1 MKKLIY
7 KSLGLYLNT
16 LTRMAPE
23 KGGKLA
29 FKIFCTPQ
37 KKKLSPAQLDF
48 LQTANRRNFDF
59 NGQAIKIYEWG
70 TGPKKILFVHGWQSH
85 SFRWKKYIEA
95 FPKEEFT
102 LIAFDAPAHGLSEG
116 KQFTVPQNAFLIALL
131 ARYYHGFGAVVSHSI
146 GSFSVF
152 YALATYELPPIGKL
166 VSMASPGR
174 ASEFIDFYMEA
185 LNLKAN
191 TVTRIKH
198 EFQKYAKEELDNIS
212 CQVLVEKLRIHQLIF
227 MIGKTTDSY
236 ENGLEILRHWKRC
249 HFASTMGGGN
259 LRREL
264 VQVGGGFCERKT
276 LRAPI
281 NKRNFS
287 KLKYF

>member
-198 EFQKYAKEELDNIS
+198 EFQKYAKEELDNI
-212 CQVLVEKLRIHQLIF
+212 QLPVLVEKLRIPGLI
-227 MIGKTTDSY
+227 IHDREDQRTPY
-236 ENGLEILRHWKRC
+236 QNALELLRHWKGATL
-249 HFASTMGGGN
+249 HSTDGLGHN
-259 LRREL
+259 LRSRQL
-264 VQVGGGFCERKT
+264 VQLVVDFVKEKP
-276 LRAPI
+276 LRASD
-281 NKRNFS
+281 K
-287 KLKYF
+287 